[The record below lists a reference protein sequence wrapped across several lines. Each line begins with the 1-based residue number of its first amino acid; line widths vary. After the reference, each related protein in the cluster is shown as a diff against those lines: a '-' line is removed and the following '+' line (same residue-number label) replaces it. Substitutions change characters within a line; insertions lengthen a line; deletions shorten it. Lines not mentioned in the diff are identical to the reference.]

1 MKHRRHGFTLLELT
15 CVIALIGVLAAI
27 LLPALARGREAIR
40 RASCVGNLSQLGMA
54 MMVYAQENDRALP
67 WSGGK
72 GNADCLLDLR
82 HRYAPELQSFICP
95 SAAGHST
102 EEFYLDCDDCPEK
115 KVDFTKMNAGL
126 IQSASLRGSYDY
138 LGAYTFEPI
147 RLPHPS
153 KPMPV
158 RIPLVWDAIGGLT
171 DERTDP
177 AWEEAGHHPHDAS
190 HIPGGGNILWLDGSI
205 TFEHARDWAAPNLPV
220 YPQGIGVDPI
230 IDVPP
235 VPENDQ

>member
-1 MKHRRHGFTLLELT
+1 MRHRRHGFTLLELT
-15 CVIALIGVLAAI
+15 YVIALIGVLAAI
-27 LLPALARGREAIR
+27 LLPALARGREASR
-40 RASCVGNLSQLGMA
+40 RASCVANLSQLGMA
-54 MMVYAQENDRALP
+54 MMMYAKENDRALP

-82 HRYAPELQSFICP
+82 HRYSPELESFICP
-95 SAAGHST
+95 SDPNTT
-102 EEFYLDCDDCPEK
+102 EEHFMFQDSELLNTLD
-115 KVDFTKMNAGL
+115 VARMNVRLVG
-126 IQSASLRGSYDY
+126 SASLRGSYDY

-153 KPMPV
+153 QPMPV

-177 AWEEAGHHPHDAS
+177 AWEDAGHHPHDAS
-190 HIPGGGNILWLDGSI
+190 HLPSGGNILWLDGSI
-205 TFEHARDWAAPNLPV
+205 TFEHGRDWAAPNLPV

-230 IDVPP
+230 IYVPP